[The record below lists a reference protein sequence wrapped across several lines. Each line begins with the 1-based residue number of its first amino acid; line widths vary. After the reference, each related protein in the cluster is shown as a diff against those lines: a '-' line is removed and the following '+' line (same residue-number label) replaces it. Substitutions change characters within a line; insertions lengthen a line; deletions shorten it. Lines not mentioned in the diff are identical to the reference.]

1 MSQGINEPKPGT
13 LRSSAAS
20 DTLHVP
26 NIEPHSPRLG
36 MIALIASAK
45 AAD

>member
-1 MSQGINEPKPGT
+1 MSRGINKQKPGT

-26 NIEPHSPRLG
+26 NIEPTQPAPW
-36 MIALIASAK
+36 MIALLASAK